1 MALST
6 FDPKKL
12 TTIIAGAK
20 MNGFADGTFVE
31 IEELSDGVTSQAG
44 ADGEVMRVMSTDPRH
59 RITITL
65 QQGSSSNQVLSA
77 LRDADRVSHGS
88 GAFPVFIQDLTGST
102 VFTASQA
109 WIVKKPNASFSKQVE
124 SRAWVIETADAIFNL
139 GGND

>member
-12 TTIIAGAK
+12 SVIVAGARVT
-20 MNGFADGTFVE
+20 GFADGTFVE
-31 IEELSDGVTSQAG
+31 IEEMSDGVTSQAG

-65 QQGSSSNQVLSA
+65 QQGSKANQVLSA
-77 LRDADRVSHGS
+77 LRDADRVSSGG
-88 GAFPVFIQDLTGST
+88 GAFPVYIQDLTGT
-102 VFTASQA
+102 TLFTASQA

-124 SRAWVIETADAIFNL
+124 SRAWVIETADAINNL